1 MKKILLLFIPLG
13 LFFSCEKDNPDA
25 NISSDI
31 NQSDNNNLETNCD
44 SLFYIGSPQPK
55 ADTYLIESGNMHS
68 GNNCEYDLCYN
79 FIALNGDGVE
89 FYFDL
94 LLDVNYT
101 TIEGL
106 YQYSNNNDINSFTN
120 YSYVEN
126 NYGTHDISSG
136 ELNIVYLNNN
146 IYEISFDGFIYGS
159 TEVYGCFS
167 GELSAIN

>member
-1 MKKILLLFIPLG
+1 
-13 LFFSCEKDNPDA
+13 
-25 NISSDI
+25 
-31 NQSDNNNLETNCD
+31 
-44 SLFYIGSPQPK
+44 
-55 ADTYLIESGNMHS
+55 
-68 GNNCEYDLCYN
+68 NNCEYDLCYN